1 MGAGARRRVETG
13 VKGRVLGS
21 SGRQAPR
28 SSHARTRPR
37 RFRLDPRGQGLVEFA
52 ISLPVVLLM
61 ILFGVDFGRVFL
73 GWVTLS
79 NAVREAA
86 NFAAINPTAWGTPG
100 SPAARA
106 EYARLINAEAAD
118 INCTL
123 PATLPDPTFPNG
135 TDIGSPAV
143 VAITC
148 EFGLITPLIGNLVG
162 NPLPVS
168 SEAAFPIRSGPID
181 GTPVGGT
188 LPTPGPTGATP
199 DPPASVDPSVDP
211 SVSPVPTPS
220 AIITPVPLCSVPDLV
235 TGTLRTNQAAHAWS
249 GANFTSTLQFS
260 PLVPKHYDIA
270 DQSLNVGSSVPCTTV
285 MTVYETVQP

>member
-1 MGAGARRRVETG
+1 VSRSTASEAASAR
-13 VKGRVLGS
+13 
-21 SGRQAPR
+21 P
-28 SSHARTRPR
+28 ARRPR

-73 GWVTLS
+73 GWITLT

-86 NFAAINPTAWGTPG
+86 NFAAINPTAWDLPG
-100 SPAARA
+100 SPAARD

-118 INCTL
+118 INCAL

-135 TDIGSPAV
+135 TEIGSPAV

-148 EFGLITPLIGNLVG
+148 EFGLITPLIGNIVG
-162 NPLPVS
+162 NPLAVS
-168 SEAAFPIRSGPID
+168 SSAAFPIRSGPIA

-188 LPTPGPTGATP
+188 LPSPGPSAASP
-199 DPPASVDPSVDP
+199 EPPASVDPSQ
-211 SVSPVPTPS
+211 SIAPTPS
-220 AIITPVPLCSVPDLV
+220 AIITPVPQCPVPDLV
-235 TGTLRTNQAAHAWS
+235 TGTLRTNQAAQAWS
-249 GANFTSTLQFS
+249 GAGFTSTLQFS

-270 DQSLNVGSSVPCTTV
+270 DQSLTVGTFEPCTAV

>member
-1 MGAGARRRVETG
+1 M
-13 VKGRVLGS
+13 
-21 SGRQAPR
+21 
-28 SSHARTRPR
+28 
-37 RFRLDPRGQGLVEFA
+37 VEFA

-86 NFAAINPTAWGTPG
+86 NFAAINPTAWNTPG

-106 EYARLINAEAAD
+106 EYARLINTEAAD

-123 PATLPDPTFPNG
+123 PATLPDPVFPNG
-135 TDIGSPAV
+135 TDIGSPAI

-162 NPLPVS
+162 NPLAVS
-168 SEAAFPIRSGPID
+168 SSAAFPIRSGPIA

-188 LPTPGPTGATP
+188 LPSPGPTAASP
-199 DPPASVDPSVDP
+199 APPASVDPSV
-211 SVSPVPTPS
+211 SIAPTPS
-220 AIITPVPLCSVPDLV
+220 ALITPIPTCPVPDLV
-235 TGTLRTNQAAHAWS
+235 TGSLRTNQAQQEWS
-249 GANFTSTLQFS
+249 GAGFTSTLQFS

-270 DQSLNVGSSVPCTTV
+270 DQSLNVGDILPCTTV